1 MIRLEL
7 LAAAAAR
14 ALSWPVD
21 AATFR
26 GEWRRDVLALSIV
39 LLIAL
44 GAWVRQSQRPRR
56 PHGRCGEESKAQIQR
71 HGRSQSVH
79 RTSNQEA
86 KIATIR
92 PRQRA
97 LFLRPMREASPSRR
111 LGEIVRELRGRN
123 LFFSQMKTGI
133 DI

>member
-1 MIRLEL
+1 MIRLKL

-21 AATFR
+21 AAAFR
-26 GEWRRDVLALSIV
+26 GEWRCDVLALSIV

-71 HGRSQSVH
+71 HGRSQSV
-79 RTSNQEA
+79 SNQEA

-123 LFFSQMKTGI
+123 LFCSQMKTGI